1 MYCEKSNMELNIIY
15 SIYKEVR
22 LKGRYITNK
31 YIEPILKSLPDFFN
45 LSIIGKSVN
54 GKPIYSVKIGRGNT
68 KVFMWSQMHGN
79 ESTTTKALFD
89 LFLFLNGDSNEANQI
104 RKDFTLLIIPIL
116 NPDGAEAYTRVNAN
130 EIDLNRDSVDLSQPE
145 SKLLRKTFEEF
156 EPDFCY
162 NLHDQRTIFAAGDKN
177 YPATISFLAPSYNNE
192 KEYNKNRLKAVN
204 VIAEMNDELQKYIPN
219 QVGRFDDSFNINCI
233 GDMFQSLGVPTI
245 LFEAGHY
252 QDDYEREETRKFI
265 FISILSSLLKMKEID
280 FLDNKLNNYLKIP
293 QNKINFYDI
302 IYKKIKINDGSLKRI
317 TNFAAHYKEV
327 LVENDVIF
335 EAFVVEIGDE
345 ISRFGHLEY
354 DCEGL
359 EYSDNFNNI
368 PEIDRKADFY
378 LDKDKKFVNGLNKM

>member
-1 MYCEKSNMELNIIY
+1 MDLNTIY
-15 SIYKEVR
+15 SNYKELR

-31 YIEPILKSLPDFFN
+31 HIEPILKDLPAFFN
-45 LSIIGKSVN
+45 LAIIGKSVN
-54 GKPIYSVKIGRGNT
+54 EKPIYSVKIGTGNT
-68 KVFMWSQMHGN
+68 KIFMWSQMHGN
-79 ESTTTKALFD
+79 EATTTKALFD
-89 LFLFLNGDSNEANQI
+89 MFLFLNDDSEQAIQI

-162 NLHDQRTIFAAGDKN
+162 NLHDQRTIFAAGEKKHT
-177 YPATISFLAPSYNNE
+177 ATISFLAPSYNKE
-192 KEYNKNRLKAVN
+192 KEYNKTRLKAVN
-204 VIAEMNDELQKYIPN
+204 VIAEMNQELQKYIPN

-252 QDDYEREETRKFI
+252 QDDYEREVTRKFV
-265 FISILSSLLKMKEID
+265 FISILSSLLKLKNIS

-327 LVENDVIF
+327 LVENEVIF

-354 DCEGL
+354 DCEGF
-359 EYSDNFNNI
+359 EYTDNFNNI

-378 LDKDKKFVNGLNKM
+378 LDKNKKFVNGLNKM